1 MALIVYKAPFINDSA
16 IPPLLADDKFN
27 QMKDIPELT
36 FQEKGDMNFG
46 LHFVSHKN
54 VLLCLVGD
62 YVLVA

>member
-1 MALIVYKAPFINDSA
+1 MALIVYKGPFINDSA

-36 FQEKGDMNFG
+36 FQEKGDMNFW